1 MDIQFPFSPLF
12 LSIGLLLLF
21 VIISVFKS
29 FNSLDSNKNLPPQP
43 WKLPLVGHIHHLL
56 GAPPHEALRNIARKL
71 GPIVRL
77 QLGQVSAII
86 ISSPTLAKEI
96 MKNHDLSFANRAKV
110 FTVDIVSYNYKD
122 IAFTPYGDYWRQMR
136 KICVL
141 ELLSARK
148 VQSFRSMREQ
158 ESWDLVDSIATQ
170 RFKTIN
176 LSDKIFTMINT
187 IVTRLSVG
195 SRCKDQAVLLAL
207 IQEAIEL
214 SGGFDVS
221 DLFPSIT
228 ILPLI
233 TGTRK
238 KILNIHNK
246 IDVILESIISEHR
259 ESRVNRASDH
269 ANEED
274 LVDVL
279 LRLKDEGGLEFP
291 LSFDNIKGV
300 ILNMFV
306 AGSDTSSVTIEWAMS
321 ELIKNPRVMK
331 KAQDELR
338 HVLKGKTKIHESDI
352 EELDY
357 LKLVIKETLRFHP
370 PLPFLLPRECRE
382 SCEIGGFHIP
392 VKTKVLINT
401 WMIGRDPDYWIDPQ
415 SYIPERFSES
425 SINMMGTNFE
435 YLPFG
440 SGRRMCPAMLLGLAN
455 VELPLAML
463 LYHFDWELPN
473 GQTYE
478 KFDMLESSGA
488 TLKRKND
495 LLLVSHPY
503 NTKH

>member
-21 VIISVFKS
+21 VLISVFKS
-29 FNSLDSNKNLPPQP
+29 FNSRDSNKNLPPQP

-56 GAPPHEALRNIARKL
+56 GAPPHQALRNIARKL

-110 FTVDIVSYNYKD
+110 FTVEIVSYNYKD

-148 VQSFRSMREQ
+148 VQSFRSIREQ

-170 RFKTIN
+170 RSQTIN

-238 KILNIHNK
+238 KILNIHNR

-259 ESRVNRASDH
+259 ESRVNRTSDH

-357 LKLVIKETLRFHP
+357 LKLVIKETLRLHP

-415 SYIPERFSES
+415 SFIPERFSENS
-425 SINMMGTNFE
+425 VNMMGTNFE

-440 SGRRMCPAMLLGLAN
+440 AGRRMCPAMLLGLAN

-478 KFDMLESSGA
+478 NFDMFESSGA

-503 NTKH
+503 NTKY